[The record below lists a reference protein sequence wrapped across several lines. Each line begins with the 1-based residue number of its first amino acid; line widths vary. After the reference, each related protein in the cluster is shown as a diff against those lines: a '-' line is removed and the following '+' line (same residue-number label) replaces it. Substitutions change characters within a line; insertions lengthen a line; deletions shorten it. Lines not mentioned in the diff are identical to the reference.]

1 MSNYLH
7 QTAKEGVNQP
17 VFISADSQKFPEQ
30 KINEAQGKQA
40 PIGNNHLNGGM
51 PEAYMSASGYYAN
64 NTGFPA
70 MSFPNFTQPAQWST
84 ATNNAPPPNTQ
95 NFDHSAAAAM
105 PYSTMNA
112 APNPSA
118 NGDAPPQNPQYVTAD
133 HLFNQ
138 NNSTYQ
144 NAFSAAPFM
153 NGSWS
158 YFNNPSSYFFPTGNG
173 DLNLNWGTAAPTDN
187 PNNALFQDLYKPP
200 PAPAEVEKPK
210 NEAAP
215 PTELSSSFEKSEI
228 KPPVSAVSV
237 EQVEQSLS
245 SMTVNPPEK
254 EVENNLETP
263 VVAPTP
269 ASLPPSSTAVSAPV
283 KHVSSAPA
291 PPSKPTGHSNAPAKP
306 MSWASVASKPAS
318 SKPPPKK
325 VPPKTVA
332 PVTNSKPS
340 YSTQLGTAN
349 NNKGKQQQPSGGRWS
364 RQNQGNQNSSN
375 AGIDNTVAV
384 PNDSHLD
391 INRMK
396 DNSPLLKKLMH
407 KYNFNPRDLAID
419 MKNARFFIIKSYSE
433 DDIFRSIKYSSW
445 TSTEH
450 GNRRLN
456 DAFTAQEKT
465 GVKTPIYL
473 LFSVNS
479 SGHFCGVAEMKS
491 NVDFDVETGIF
502 VQDKWKG
509 RFDVRWIYVKDVP
522 NNTLRHIRLENN
534 ENKPVTNSRDTQ
546 EVHPDKAKQVL
557 KIIHNYKAQTSIFD
571 DFSHY
576 EKRQEEDAKL
586 RSKKMPEPN
595 L

>member
-1 MSNYLH
+1 MFFSQLFFFDQQVGDGLGNK
-7 QTAKEGVNQP
+7 QTVATAQP
-17 VFISADSQKFPEQ
+17 VGTA
-30 KINEAQGKQA
+30 
-40 PIGNNHLNGGM
+40 HLGSGM
-51 PEAYMSASGYYAN
+51 PEAYMSAGGYYTAN
-64 NTGFPA
+64 NTGFAA
-70 MSFPNFTQPAQWST
+70 MSFPNFSQPPQWST
-84 ATNNAPPPNTQ
+84 GTNNPPAAPQ
-95 NFDHSAAAAM
+95 SYDHTAMQYSALG
-105 PYSTMNA
+105 A
-112 APNPSA
+112 APNPPT
-118 NGDAPPQNPQYVTAD
+118 NGDAAQNHQYVTAD

-144 NAFSAAPFM
+144 SAFSAAPFM
-153 NGSWS
+153 NGNWS

-173 DLNLNWGTAAPTDN
+173 DLNLNWGTTPAAPTEN

-200 PAPAEVEKPK
+200 PPPEMEKQPK
-210 NEAAP
+210 GVDVNNLP
-215 PTELSSSFEKSEI
+215 SELSSGFENGEV
-228 KPPVSAVSV
+228 KPPPVV
-237 EQVEQSLS
+237 ETVEQSMS
-245 SMTVNPPEK
+245 GMSVNEK
-254 EVENNLETP
+254 ESDKGLENSIPAQNISNN
-263 VVAPTP
+263 APP
-269 ASLPPSSTAVSAPV
+269 APV
-283 KHVSSAPA
+283 KPIASASS
-291 PPSKPTGHSNAPAKP
+291 SSGHSNAPAKP
-306 MSWASVASKPAS
+306 VSWAAVASQPAK

-325 VPPKTVA
+325 VSQKAATSA
-332 PVTNSKPS
+332 PSSKPS
-340 YSTQLGTAN
+340 YSTQNGTASN
-349 NNKGKQQQPSGGRWS
+349 SNAKGKQQAPSGGRWN
-364 RQNQGNQNSSN
+364 RQNQSNGNQNN
-375 AGIDNTVAV
+375 NGVDNTVAV

-396 DNSPLLKKLMH
+396 DNSQLLKKLMN
-407 KYNFNPRDLAID
+407 KFNFNPRELNID
-419 MKNARFFIIKSYSE
+419 TKNARFFIIKSYSE

-456 DAFTAQEKT
+456 DAFADQEKT

-491 NVDFDVETGIF
+491 KVDFDVETGIF

-586 RSKKMPEPN
+586 RVSISFLNIQHCK
-595 L
+595 

>member
-7 QTAKEGVNQP
+7 QTGKDNIRQP
-17 VFISADSQKFPEQ
+17 VYISEQPHKFSNQ
-30 KINEAQGKQA
+30 KIDTA
-40 PIGNNHLNGGM
+40 PIGTAHLSTGM
-51 PEAYMSASGYYAN
+51 PEAYMSANGYYAAN

-84 ATNNAPPPNTQ
+84 ATNNAPPNPQ
-95 NFDHSAAAAM
+95 NYDHNSM
-105 PYSTMNA
+105 PYSTLNP
-112 APNPSA
+112 APNA
-118 NGDAPPQNPQYVTAD
+118 QTTDGTQNPQYVTAD

-144 NAFSAAPFM
+144 SAFSAGPFM

-200 PAPAEVEKPK
+200 PPPTEVEKQAKGEVNPT
-210 NEAAP
+210 
-215 PTELSSSFEKSEI
+215 TELSSGFENGDI
-228 KPPVSAVSV
+228 KAPV

-245 SMTVNPPEK
+245 SMTVNDK
-254 EVENNLETP
+254 EVEKALETP
-263 VVAPTP
+263 V
-269 ASLPPSSTAVSAPV
+269 SSVSHSSSNVSVQV
-283 KHVSSAPA
+283 KHSASPA
-291 PPSKPTGHSNAPAKP
+291 GSTGHSNAPAKP
-306 MSWASVASKPAS
+306 VSWAAVASQPAK

-325 VPPKTVA
+325 APQKTPA
-332 PVTNSKPS
+332 PVSNNKP
-340 YSTQLGTAN
+340 YSTQNGNVGSNA
-349 NNKGKQQQPSGGRWS
+349 KGKQQQPTGGRWS
-364 RQNQGNQNSSN
+364 RQNQGSQNN
-375 AGIDNTVAV
+375 NTGVDNTVAV

-396 DNSPLLKKLMH
+396 DNSPLLKKLMN
-407 KYNFNPRDLAID
+407 KFNFNPRELNLN

-456 DAFTAQEKT
+456 DAFSEQEKT

-491 NVDFDVETGIF
+491 KVDFDVETGIF

-509 RFDVRWIYVKDVP
+509 RFDVCWIYVKDVP
-522 NNTLRHIRLENN
+522 NSTLRHIRLENN

-557 KIIHNYKAQTSIFD
+557 KIIHNHKAQTSIFD

-586 RSKKMPEPN
+586 RSKKMPEPD